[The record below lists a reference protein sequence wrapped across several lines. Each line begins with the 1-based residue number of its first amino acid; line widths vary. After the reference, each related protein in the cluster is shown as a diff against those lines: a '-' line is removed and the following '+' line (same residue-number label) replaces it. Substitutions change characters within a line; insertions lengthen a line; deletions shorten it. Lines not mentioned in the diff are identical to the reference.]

1 MFRHEGLREGLAA
14 LELSCSAARPED
26 AKPVRR
32 EEVDDAAIEWQLRTN
47 DGEID
52 AFALR
57 EREERV
63 DIASADIS
71 DANATRDARVSGR
84 GEDFGDA
91 PFRGQFPDERVFA
104 GAASDNEDSH
114 VATEKRN
121 LFRRL
126 RTG

>member
-1 MFRHEGLREGLAA
+1 MLRHEGLREGLAA

-32 EEVDDAAIEWQLRTN
+32 EEVDDAAIEWQLGTD

-63 DIASADIS
+63 DIAALIL
-71 DANATRDARVSGR
+71 ATRTRHARCPRFRARR
-84 GEDFGDA
+84 G
-91 PFRGQFPDERVFA
+91 
-104 GAASDNEDSH
+104 
-114 VATEKRN
+114 
-121 LFRRL
+121 L
-126 RTG
+126 R